1 MIENVRVFR
10 RFLSPHLK
18 KISWMPRFLVWFS
31 STVRKE
37 RDYVMLPK
45 ADLFPDPNLPIIETL
60 NDHAD
65 SDTPRDYS
73 LLVDGPWGT
82 GKTYLIKKFIDG
94 RGAKEEDR
102 PLYISLYGI
111 KDVEELDSEIL
122 TSLYPRLNGKGA
134 RLASFVG
141 RTLLKNVRID
151 LDDFKKGLTAGG
163 GGIEIGGLKL
173 IETSPKGRI
182 IIFDDL
188 ERCAIPPG
196 VLLGHIHQLIDDGK
210 NRVIL
215 VANETEIA
223 QDDSAAL
230 SEYKKAKEK
239 TVGFSLTVQSD
250 FNGAFSAFVSEMSDP
265 TYRLFL
271 DDAKLRIA
279 ELPVHTSEINLRVLK
294 RAITA
299 FEILFSSIDKNLK
312 KKEYW
317 LGIRDI
323 FLHVYMAFI
332 LTREDHVSIE
342 VLNKE
347 ALQEER
353 RYTYFSSRRREPT
366 IATPLSDAMRQ
377 VCERY
382 TFDFLKAS
390 AISFPV
396 LHDLVCHNHVN
407 AEALN
412 ADLSKH
418 SSFKPPISWPAWRK
432 LYTYWDL
439 APDEFVSALDSF
451 KEDFSK
457 RVYVSIDDIL
467 HSFSVYLQMR
477 ERMQEGFPLDGEMSQ
492 FTSYVDDVIRSNPEL
507 LNCSIDSSC
516 NNENCSSSML
526 GYQSEGRGQFS
537 TEFAHAKEMLF
548 SKIRNGKVSRIAK
561 NSEDFFDK
569 TKNNPDLFDELLVS
583 NASRKAPY
591 ARIPILAEID
601 YKLFSRHLV
610 DLHPLIRKRFLA
622 TLFNRHDLTR
632 NSNDEKM
639 QKEKVWLYSV
649 RTEMID
655 LFEKESIQILKD
667 SYIQA
672 VKYWID
678 PCLPQ
683 IE

>member
-1 MIENVRVFR
+1 
-10 RFLSPHLK
+10 
-18 KISWMPRFLVWFS
+18 
-31 STVRKE
+31 
-37 RDYVMLPK
+37 MLPK

-82 GKTYLIKKFIDG
+82 GKTYLIKKFIEG

-141 RTLLKNVRID
+141 KTLLKNVRID

-163 GGIEIGGLKL
+163 GGIEIGGFKL
-173 IETSPKGRI
+173 LETSPKGRI

-239 TVGFSLTVQSD
+239 TVGFSLTLQSD

-299 FEILFSSIDKNLK
+299 FEILFSYIDENLK
-312 KKEYW
+312 KKKYW
-317 LGIRDI
+317 LGIQDI
-323 FLHVYMAFI
+323 FLNVYMAFI

-342 VLNKE
+342 VLNNE
-347 ALQEER
+347 ALQKER
-353 RYTYFSSRRREPT
+353 RYTYFSSRRHEST

-377 VCERY
+377 VRERY

-407 AEALN
+407 PEALN

-418 SSFKPPISWPAWRK
+418 SSFNPPISWPAWRK

-439 APDEFVSALDSF
+439 APDEFVSALNSF
-451 KEDFSK
+451 KEDFIK

-467 HSFSVYLQMR
+467 HSFSVYLQMK
-477 ERMQEGFPLDGEMSQ
+477 ESMPEKFPLDDKMSQ
-492 FTSYVDDVIRSNPEL
+492 FTSYVDDVIRSKSEL
-507 LNCSIDSSC
+507 LDCSIDS
-516 NNENCSSSML
+516 NGDNENRSSSIL
-526 GYQSEGRGQFS
+526 GYQSEGHGQFS
-537 TEFAHAKEMLF
+537 DEFAQAKEMLIH
-548 SKIRNGKVSRIAK
+548 KIREGKVSRIAK
-561 NSEDFFDK
+561 NAEDFFDK
-569 TKNNPDLFDELLVS
+569 TKDNPDLFDELLVS

-610 DLHPLIRKRFLA
+610 DLDPVTRKRFLA

-632 NSNDEKM
+632 NLNDE
-639 QKEKVWLYSV
+639 QIRKEKSWLDRV

-655 LFEKESIQILKD
+655 LFGKESIQILKD
-667 SYIQA
+667 SYIDT
-672 VKYWID
+672 VKKYIN
-678 PCLPQ
+678 PCIP
-683 IE
+683 EMNE